1 MSRIRFHSHRSM
13 IKSAFTRSLMIG
25 ALSLAGVVS
34 GVAPSFQANSWQPT
48 FETAAFAQNF
58 SDQQLMNYSRAV
70 LEIEP
75 LRQAAYQEIKLTLG
89 TSEVPSIA
97 CHQPNSLSRLNRQA
111 RAIAVRY
118 CNQSVEIVERYNLS
132 ISTFNTMTQAIQSNS
147 ALADRVQRNLIQL
160 QQ

>member
-1 MSRIRFHSHRSM
+1 M

-34 GVAPSFQANSWQPT
+34 GLAPGFQSNSWQPT
-48 FETAAFAQNF
+48 FETEAFAQNF
-58 SDQQLMNYSRAV
+58 SAQQLMNYSRAV
-70 LEIEP
+70 YEIEP
-75 LRQAAYQEIKLTLG
+75 LRQSAYQEIKTALG
-89 TSEVPSIA
+89 SSEVPSIA

-118 CNQSVEIVERYNLS
+118 CNQSIEIVERYDLS
-132 ISTFNTMTQAIQSNS
+132 ITTFNQMTQQVQSNPT
-147 ALADRVQRNLIQL
+147 LANQVQQNLIQL

>member
-13 IKSAFTRSLMIG
+13 IKSALTRSLMIG

-34 GVAPSFQANSWQPT
+34 GLAPGFQEKSWQPT
-48 FETAAFAQNF
+48 FETAALAQNF
-58 SDQQLMNYSRAV
+58 SAQQLMSYSQAV
-70 LEIEP
+70 SEIEP
-75 LRQAAYQEIKLTLG
+75 LRQSAYQEIKVALG
-89 TSEVPSIA
+89 SSEVPSIA

-118 CNQSVEIVERYNLS
+118 CNQSVEIVERYGLS
-132 ISTFNTMTQAIQSNS
+132 IGLFNTMTQAVQNNP
-147 ALADRVQRNLIQL
+147 ALANQVQQNLIRL

>member
-1 MSRIRFHSHRSM
+1 MSRNRFHSHRSM

-34 GVAPSFQANSWQPT
+34 GLAPGFQSNSWQPT
-48 FETAAFAQNF
+48 FETEAFAQNF
-58 SDQQLMNYSRAV
+58 SAQQLMNYSRAV
-70 LEIEP
+70 YEIEP
-75 LRQAAYQEIKLTLG
+75 LRQSAYQEIKVALG
-89 TSEVPSIA
+89 SSEVPSIA

-118 CNQSVEIVERYNLS
+118 CNQSVEIVERYGLS
-132 ISTFNTMTQAIQSNS
+132 ITTFNLMTQEVQSNP
-147 ALADRVQRNLIQL
+147 ALANQVQQNLIQL